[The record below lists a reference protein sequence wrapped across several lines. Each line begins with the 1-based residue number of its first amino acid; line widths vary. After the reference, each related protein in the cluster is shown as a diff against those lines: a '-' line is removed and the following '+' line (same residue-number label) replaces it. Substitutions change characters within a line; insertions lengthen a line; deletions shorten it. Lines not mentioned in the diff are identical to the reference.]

1 LFRCTPGLSRSIQF
15 YLFHFIQH
23 RERKMQIVAK
33 QGGLFGKKTA
43 KKAATTST
51 KVTVKKSRGSSDALW
66 LPNTDRPAWLDGSLP
81 GDRGFDP
88 LGLSKPV
95 EYLQVDVDQLDQ
107 NAAVNKAG
115 RVIGTFTPVVD
126 EVSTDSLQPY
136 SEVFGL
142 QRFRECE
149 LIHGRWAML
158 GALGVLACEFSTGVA
173 WQDAISQ
180 EYAQPAYANFDL
192 PFDINQLAV
201 ANSVLMGGVEFLRNT
216 STDPETRCYPGGV
229 FDPLNLAS
237 DNLKE
242 AEIKHGRLA
251 MVACFGFAVQAL
263 AFGQG
268 ALGSIESFANSF

>member
-1 LFRCTPGLSRSIQF
+1 MGRMLGCDFHETDHWCISFPWYLSNYIHMF
-15 YLFHFIQH
+15 FN
-23 RERKMQIVAK
+23 V
-33 QGGLFGKKTA
+33 
-43 KKAATTST
+43 
-51 KVTVKKSRGSSDALW
+51 DALW

-229 FDPLNLAS
+229 FDPLKLAS